1 MAIIRQHRLNKTAQ
15 TVDSTG
21 IKQNGTNDIQD
32 EGASSKVNI
41 KDDIKITSGGIPK
54 NGKAMSSTICT
65 LPNQKGE
72 LFIITCSPTLQT
84 A

>member
-1 MAIIRQHRLNKTAQ
+1 MAIIRQHRLNKRAQ

-41 KDDIKITSGGIPK
+41 KDDIKITSVSYTHLTLP
-54 NGKAMSSTICT
+54 TICS
-65 LPNQKGE
+65 L
-72 LFIITCSPTLQT
+72 
-84 A
+84 

>member
-1 MAIIRQHRLNKTAQ
+1 MAILRQHRLNKKVQ

-41 KDDIKITSGGIPK
+41 KDDIKITSGGVPK
-54 NGKAMSSTICT
+54 NGKAVSSTIYT
-65 LPNQKGE
+65 LLNQKYRYMRTFLRG
-72 LFIITCSPTLQT
+72 
-84 A
+84 

>member
-1 MAIIRQHRLNKTAQ
+1 MAILRQHRLNKKVQ

-41 KDDIKITSGGIPK
+41 KDDIKITSGGVPK
-54 NGKAMSSTICT
+54 NGNAMSSTIYT
-65 LPNQKGE
+65 LLNQKG
-72 LFIITCSPTLQT
+72 LYTRMF
-84 A
+84 